1 LRVLLLTGEDDAGVG
16 SVLHHVGGMEL
27 IEIRDIEAAQHTP
40 LGRGKLEMSVI
51 EQSQREARLAQE
63 NARLKTLVRE
73 LTLE

>member
-1 LRVLLLTGEDDAGVG
+1 
-16 SVLHHVGGMEL
+16 MEL

-51 EQSQREARLAQE
+51 EQSQRKARLARE
-63 NARLKTLVRE
+63 NARLKTLVGE